1 MKFIPTLCVDDFYSD
16 PKRIRDFAL
25 SLDYNKLP
33 GNYPGERTENLYK
46 INKSFFDS
54 FCSRLFSILFDYDF
68 TRVEWAVSTHFQK
81 IYPHN
86 KEKKSF
92 LNTGWQHIDIDYA
105 AAGVIYLNE
114 ISDLDSGT
122 SFYRLKKSNTLEKLD
137 YTSRD
142 ILYSDKEI
150 DYDEYIKSIKKHDS
164 KFEKTLEV
172 KNVFNRMIMYQSDI
186 FHKES
191 NFYANDFEP
200 RLTQVF
206 FIHHLTCEKES
217 IPIYRKNNYEIEF

>member
-16 PKRIRDFAL
+16 PKQIRDFAL
-25 SLDYNKLP
+25 SLDYNKIS
-33 GNYPGERTENLYK
+33 GNYPGERTDQLHK

-54 FCSRLFSILFDYDF
+54 FCSRLFSILFDYNY
-68 TRVEWAVSTHFQK
+68 TNIEWSVSTSFQK
-81 IYPHN
+81 IYPYS
-86 KEKKSF
+86 ESF
-92 LNTGWQHIDIDYA
+92 LNTGWQHVDIEYA
-105 AAGVIYLNE
+105 AAGLIYLNE
-114 ISDLDSGT
+114 TSNLDAGT
-122 SFYRLKKSNTLEKLD
+122 SFYRLKKTNTKEKLD
-137 YTSRD
+137 YTFRD
-142 ILYSDKEI
+142 IFYSNEEI
-150 DYDEYIKSIKKHDS
+150 DYDEYTKSLKKHDS

-206 FIHHLTCEKES
+206 FINHLTCEKES
-217 IPIYRKNNYEIEF
+217 VPLYRKNNYEIEF